1 MSLKLAKEM
10 LGSGTMRIFAFAVL
24 AASAVMLAGCGYTP
38 EQRGL
43 SGAALGGA
51 TGAAIG
57 AAAGHSAGAA
67 VAGGVLGAATGAIVG
82 ASTAPPP
89 PPPPPPYY
97 GAPPPPPRCAT
108 FGYDAYGQRVC
119 TT

>member
-1 MSLKLAKEM
+1 MRKIFSLTILII
-10 LGSGTMRIFAFAVL
+10 SSIAV
-24 AASAVMLAGCGYTP
+24 AGCGYTP

-67 VAGGVLGAATGAIVG
+67 VAGGALGAATGAILG
-82 ASTAPPP
+82 AATTPPP
-89 PPPPPPYY
+89 PPPPGYY
-97 GAPPPPPRCAT
+97 GAPPPPGCARL
-108 FGYDAYGQRVC
+108 GYDAYGNQVC
-119 TT
+119 LAYYRY

>member
-1 MSLKLAKEM
+1 M
-10 LGSGTMRIFAFAVL
+10 TRIFAFAVL
-24 AASAVMLAGCGYTP
+24 AASSAILAGCGYTP

-67 VAGGVLGAATGAIVG
+67 VAGGALGAATGAIVG
-82 ASTAPPP
+82 AATTPPP
-89 PPPPPPYY
+89 PPPPPPY
-97 GAPPPPPRCAT
+97 PPPPPRCAQ
-108 FGYDAYGQRVC
+108 FGYDAYGNRIC
-119 TT
+119 TAYYGY